1 MASYDA
7 EINLLI
13 SGMRQLDEV
22 SRKIDGIQDKILA
35 VNKLDISPQQRDP
48 STGRFTKDP
57 GRQNRILLAELRE
70 VYDAELK
77 IEDAIKNRNKEQE
90 AGINKQAKLNAAANQ
105 YAKVLEDLDRGG
117 AGQGLSATLQSQ
129 AVAIQQAYDAATDGG
144 TKNLALIKSLTQEL
158 SSIVQ
163 IQNQINRLSSF
174 QIKSSFAAQGFETQ
188 LSGLRGKAA
197 GISTSGGLSLQGVPL
212 QPAAKSVGIESVS
225 AIEKQIS
232 EFRAAVSAG
241 LESEAEKL
249 KTSIS
254 GSLNLLKA
262 EINEAA
268 IKSANE
274 QSEISA
280 AIGKRQDAIRSWSN
294 FFSDATQEAERLKTE
309 TLQKYARLRGAQ
321 ASDIPM
327 GPLPAGRPGGARH
340 LIEERDMI
348 KEMLTVE
355 KELASIRDNSLKDSL
370 KLEDER
376 LKLVEQRKKKE
387 AEIRDTIVDAITFG
401 KGQEVAS
408 GIQSTIENVKRGG
421 TNALI
426 RGGLTAGGFG
436 IAKGVSAASMTLAG
450 ASEAL
455 TSAQGPLSS
464 LRNAVGDWAVNVI
477 GDMGSAFNDALGGV
491 PGMLTGLL
499 DGLGQIPNEVA
510 IGTIALM
517 AFAPAAKSAAEA
529 AYALGKAFGQS
540 GMGGSIK
547 QFGNDVKLVL
557 DRQTNIFE
565 SAIDAM
571 SSMELNIG
579 ELNTPKERPEDLFT
593 AVIDS
598 VTEMNMDLKV
608 STDYMDAFNDI
619 VGDVNMGLT
628 RTNRTLDEVQQ
639 HLHTLT
645 MIDAENMVAANQQ
658 AGADFKAMNTRQK
671 ALQLRKEEILQI
683 KRAEDFERR
692 LAVIRERDTRKKEK
706 TAFNEN
712 LALGVGFPL
721 MFGAGPGSVA
731 GSAIGSFFGS
741 GFGGQ
746 ILGGAIGQ
754 ILDQSVASA
763 AKLGNALAMVNGEYG
778 KLREQ
783 GIAFSAELEA
793 QTRMML
799 KAGESQQAKDIAGAA
814 ITTQT
819 GDINQLGFKAGATA
833 VNELQKAWDGV
844 LKSAQ
849 SILGLLAAP
858 FILALTAI
866 LRVVQAILFVINFV
880 VTGIMSLIALIPG
893 IAELGQLL
901 TDLGLSNTAEY
912 ENQLNELNKQI
923 EAQDELAKLEE
934 KRALWAGQT
943 LKMNNAQLAI
953 FEKKVAALERQ
964 KAFEKE
970 IRDLRLTP
978 GPDTAE
984 GRAKF
989 QELLHLKNKEF
1000 AAKEIAIALKDAQ
1013 SIYNTILDHN
1023 RDIAEK
1029 NKQNAQQYY
1038 DMVLQNARAQQDFD
1052 IAVARKVQDAQ
1063 VKMTEQRFEFEKKKR
1078 QEAIKA
1084 EELANK
1090 QSSMQRSLA
1099 AAMSSTPEEGA
1110 LLNTVQTALDEWR
1123 TGRKSVEQEAQDKQR
1138 SAQLEA
1144 QKAMIAIERYKLDN
1158 ALRIARANED
1168 SQLKI
1173 RRINEQINKQNDE
1186 VQRKGLERQIEG
1198 ATYGLKQAMAL
1209 QRAEQMKVMQE
1220 LESFYQGKKSLTGK
1234 ELDLLNKQ
1242 FVDFNATIK
1251 YLDEAKRKI
1260 EDRLSGLSVSRLTP
1274 MGAAPALTDTSAPA
1288 SKAEEA
1294 AVRANTAYQNII
1306 IGLEKINGLTAQ
1318 DIDLAKKFL
1327 DPAAGYLDELNKI
1340 IKAQQEKL
1348 QYEKLYVDYIKTG
1361 ATPALAEQLAQTKLI
1376 GSQQEKNVSILIAAL
1391 QAAALIQENPE
1402 MKKALEGLVDILQ
1415 NVRDS
1420 ISAKT
1425 TTALA
1430 GIQAEN
1436 SFGSQIASEANRA
1449 REELNAMLDPI
1460 NQVKSAAAGIGDAFS
1475 QSFMGVIN
1483 GTMTAQDALASFF
1496 NNVANFFLDMA
1507 GKIIAKW
1514 IEMTILNSG
1523 LQLFPGAPSL
1533 PISPGYGGG
1542 FMPTPNA
1549 NGNAFNA
1556 NGIVPFANG
1565 GMFTNSIVSSP
1576 TLFRFA
1582 DGAAMRTGVM
1592 GEAGSEAIMPLARGP
1607 GGALGVH
1614 AYGGGGGD
1622 TNITIHVDATG
1633 TKVAGD
1639 NTNAKELGRVI
1650 TAAVQSEIAKQKRPG
1665 GLLSS

>member
-57 GRQNRILLAELRE
+57 GRQNRILLAELRD
-70 VYDAELK
+70 VYNAELE
-77 IEDAIKNRNKEQE
+77 IEGAIEKSNKKRTAE
-90 AGINKQAKLNAAANQ
+90 ISKQSKLNTAVNQ
-105 YAKVLEDLDRGG
+105 YAKALEDLDRGG

-129 AVAIQQAYDAATDGG
+129 AVAIQRAYDAATNGG

-158 SSIVQ
+158 NSIVQ
-163 IQNQINRLSSF
+163 IQNQINKLSSF

-197 GISTSGGLSLQGVPL
+197 GTSASGGLSLQGVPL
-212 QPAAKSVGIESVS
+212 QPAAKSVGTESIS

-232 EFRAAVSAG
+232 EFRAAVSEG

-280 AIGKRQDAIRSWSN
+280 AISKRQDAVKSWSN

-327 GPLPAGRPGGARH
+327 GPLPAGRAGGARH
-340 LIEERDMI
+340 LVEERDMI
-348 KEMLTVE
+348 QEMLTVE

-370 KLEDER
+370 KLEGER

-387 AEIRDTIVDAITFG
+387 VEIRDTIFDAITFG

-408 GIQSTIENVKRGG
+408 GIQSTVESVKRGG
-421 TNALI
+421 TNALV
-426 RGGLTAGGFG
+426 RGGLTAGTFALG
-436 IAKGVSAASMTLAG
+436 KGALAASTTLAG
-450 ASEAL
+450 AAAGMTAHEGAL
-455 TSAQGPLSS
+455 ASIQNIAGGAIV
-464 LRNAVGDWAVNVI
+464 NAVESLGA
-477 GDMGSAFNDALGGV
+477 SFNSALGGV
-491 PGMLTGLL
+491 PEIFMNIL
-499 DGLGQIPNEVA
+499 NS
-510 IGTIALM
+510 IGNVPTEIAAATIALM
-517 AFAPAAKSAAEA
+517 AFAPAAKTAAEA
-529 AYALGKAFGQS
+529 TFNLGKALGQS
-540 GMGGSIK
+540 GLGRGIK
-547 QFGNDVKLVL
+547 EFSNDIKLAI
-557 DRQTNIFE
+557 DSQTNIFE
-565 SAIDAM
+565 SAVNTM
-571 SSMELNIG
+571 SSMEFTIGDPVSFRETENAFSGIIDLATEMNVTLNVTTDYMQAVADVTGDLGIALKGVDGYMQAIG
-579 ELNTPKERPEDLFT
+579 QQRIEDMLNVDQMAKAVQKLAPDMKELNTR
-593 AVIDS
+593 
-598 VTEMNMDLKV
+598 
-608 STDYMDAFNDI
+608 
-619 VGDVNMGLT
+619 
-628 RTNRTLDEVQQ
+628 R
-639 HLHTLT
+639 
-645 MIDAENMVAANQQ
+645 
-658 AGADFKAMNTRQK
+658 KAIE
-671 ALQLRKEEILQI
+671 LRKEEILQI
-683 KRAEDFERR
+683 KRAEEFERK
-692 LAVIRERDTRKKEK
+692 LAAIRERDALKKQK
-706 TAFNEN
+706 TTFNEN

-763 AKLGNALAMVNGEYG
+763 AKLGNALTMANGEYG

-783 GIAFSAELEA
+783 GVAFSAELEA

-799 KAGESQQAKDIAGAA
+799 KAGQPQQARDVAGMA
-814 ITTQT
+814 ITAQT

-833 VNELQKAWDGV
+833 VNELQKSWDGV

-849 SILGLLAAP
+849 SLLGILLAP

-866 LRVVQAILFVINFV
+866 LRVVQAILFVVNFV
-880 VTGIMSLIALIPG
+880 ITGVMNLIALIPG
-893 IAELGQLL
+893 VAELGQLL
-901 TDLGLSNTAEY
+901 TDLGAANTAEY

-923 EAQDELAKLEE
+923 EAQKELTKLEVF
-934 KRALWAGQT
+934 KAIWAGQA
-943 LKMNNAQLAI
+943 LGMSSAELAL
-953 FEKKVAALERQ
+953 FEKKVAAVERQ
-964 KAFEKE
+964 MAFEKE
-970 IRDLRLTP
+970 IRDLKLTP

-989 QELLHLKNKEF
+989 QELLHAKNIGF
-1000 AAKEIAIALKDAQ
+1000 AAKENAIALKDAQ
-1013 SIYNTILDHN
+1013 SVYLAVLDNN

-1063 VKMTEQRFEFEKKKR
+1063 MKMAEQRFEFEKKKR
-1078 QEAIKA
+1078 QEVIKA

-1090 QSSMQRSLA
+1090 QASMQRSLA
-1099 AAMSSTPEEGA
+1099 AAMSSTPDEGA

-1144 QKAMIAIERYKLDN
+1144 QKAMIVIERYKLDN

-1173 RRINEQINKQNDE
+1173 KRINEQINKQNDE
-1186 VQRKGLERQIEG
+1186 VQRKGLERQIKG
-1198 ATYGLKQAMAL
+1198 ATFGLDQAMIEE
-1209 QRAEQMKVMQE
+1209 RKGQMKVMQS
-1220 LESFYQGKKSLTGK
+1220 LDNFYQGKTSLTGK
-1234 ELDLLNKQ
+1234 ELDLLKKQ
-1242 FVDFNATIK
+1242 YEDFNAVIK
-1251 YLDEAKRKI
+1251 FLNQGKTKI
-1260 EDRLSGLSVSRLTP
+1260 ESQLSGLSVSRLAP
-1274 MGAAPALTDTSAPA
+1274 MGAAPGLTDTSAPA
-1288 SKAEEA
+1288 SKAEQA
-1294 AVRANTAYQNII
+1294 AISANQIYQETIIAIEKANI
-1306 IGLEKINGLTAQ
+1306 LTSQ
-1318 DIDLAKKFL
+1318 GVELTRKFL
-1327 DPAAGYLDELNKI
+1327 DPSQGYLDELNKI
-1340 IKAQQEKL
+1340 IKAQQDKVK
-1348 QYEKLYVDYIKTG
+1348 YEKAYADYIKTG
-1361 ATPALAEQLAQTKLI
+1361 ATPALAEQLAQAKLI
-1376 GSQQEKNVSILIAAL
+1376 GGQHEENISIITNELRATAL
-1391 QAAALIQENPE
+1391 VQKSLAD
-1402 MKKALEGLVDILQ
+1402 KKALNDLADILE
-1415 NVRDS
+1415 NVRNS
-1420 ISAKT
+1420 IRAKT
-1425 TTALA
+1425 TTALTGA
-1430 GIQAEN
+1430 QEQA

-1449 REELNAMLDPI
+1449 RGELNALLDPI
-1460 NQVKSAAAGIGDAFS
+1460 YQVKSAAAGIGDAFS

-1496 NNVANFFLDMA
+1496 SNVANFFLDMA

-1514 IEMTILNSG
+1514 IEMTILNSV
-1523 LQLFPGAPSL
+1523 LQLFPGAPSA
-1533 PISPGYGGG
+1533 PINPGYGGG

-1576 TLFRFA
+1576 TLFKFA

-1592 GEAGSEAIMPLARGP
+1592 GEAGSEAIMPLSRGP

-1639 NTNAKELGRVI
+1639 DTNAKELGRVV
-1650 TAAVQSEIAKQKRPG
+1650 TAAVQSEIIKQKRPG